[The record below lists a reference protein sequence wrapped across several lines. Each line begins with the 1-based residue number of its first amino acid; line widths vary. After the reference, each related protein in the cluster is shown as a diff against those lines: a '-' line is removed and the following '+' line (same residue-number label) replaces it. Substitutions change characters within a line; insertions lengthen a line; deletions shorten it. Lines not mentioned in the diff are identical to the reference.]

1 MSEHEKLICVRNDA
15 SSTWSLLNRPTALK
29 FSGSEE
35 KLKFPFLLAQVDYD
49 PSTPLLLDTLRTIFK
64 TLIPL
69 SCTKDVTTNS
79 SDSIQCP
86 RVGPHWERI
95 GFQGLDPRTGRQ
107 PSQNLLLETLNSQI
121 LNN

>member
-1 MSEHEKLICVRNDA
+1 MSEHEKTICVR
-15 SSTWSLLNRPTALK
+15 SEVVSTWSLLTRPPALK

-64 TLIPL
+64 ALIPL
-69 SCTKDVTTNS
+69 SCTKDATS
-79 SDSIQCP
+79 SFDPTQCP

-95 GFQGLDPRTGRQ
+95 GFQGLDPRTGEGLPQEIVLR
-107 PSQNLLLETLNSQI
+107 N
-121 LNN
+121 